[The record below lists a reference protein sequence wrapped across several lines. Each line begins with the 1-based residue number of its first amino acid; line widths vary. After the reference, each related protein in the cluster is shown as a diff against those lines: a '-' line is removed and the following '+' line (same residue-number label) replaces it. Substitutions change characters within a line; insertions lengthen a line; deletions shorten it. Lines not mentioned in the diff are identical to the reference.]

1 MQTQRLRQG
10 GLTKSLFGIRS
21 LQAKI
26 TVAVLTIFLL
36 SLAALGGLNYDQ
48 AHKILTTNIVRQMQ
62 EEAAEEADKV
72 GELLKGVS
80 MELTGLTHIPA
91 IQGGDPKV
99 IVPVL
104 ASLAKAYPKFDSM
117 AYVNTAGFHY
127 NNTGATGDL
136 SSRPYIQQAL
146 KGTVAVSDPVVSRA
160 TGRLVANVAVPVKT
174 DGRVTGVLFGSLVME
189 DINKMVVEH
198 KVGKTGYAFVCQG
211 DGLLI
216 VHPNKD
222 LAMKANSLTDAKAD
236 AGMKAVAEKMV
247 KGEKGLATVTS
258 RGVDRYYSYA
268 PVRGTFW
275 SLGLSVPVEEV
286 SGVVA
291 GLKTT
296 SVITIAIILVVTAII
311 VAWFV
316 RRMTAPL
323 QKVEAAANRIA
334 GGDISSVELAVNS
347 NDEVGR
353 LAQSFTQMSQ
363 NLRALIKQINANA
376 EQVAASSEELTAS
389 AEQSAQAAN
398 QIASAINGVAGGAAQ
413 QLAAADETAAV
424 VGQMTAAIQQVAA
437 NANQVAEQSAQ
448 AADKAKAG
456 GMAVDRAVSQM
467 SQIEDTVNTSAQV
480 VAKLGERSKEI
491 GQIVETI
498 SGIAGQ
504 TNLLALNAAIEAA
517 RAGEQGRGF
526 AVVAEE
532 VRKLAEQSQ
541 DAAKK
546 IAELIGD
553 IQGDTDR
560 AVAAMNDGTREVKT
574 GAEVVTATGAAFS
587 EIVELVSQGA
597 DRMREISAAVQ
608 QMAGGSQRIVSSVSR
623 IDALSK
629 SSADEAQSVSAA
641 AEEQLASME
650 EIASS
655 SQELARLAQNLQG
668 AVAQFR
674 L

>member
-1 MQTQRLRQG
+1 MKAARFRQG
-10 GLTKSLFGIRS
+10 VPFRSGLLST

-26 TVAVLTIFLL
+26 TATVLAIFLV

-48 AHKILTTNIVRQMQ
+48 AHRILTANIVDEMQ
-62 EEAAEEADKV
+62 SEAAEEADKV
-72 GELLKGVS
+72 GALLKGVS
-80 MELTGLTHIPA
+80 MELEGLTHIPV
-91 IQGGDPKV
+91 IQGGDPV
-99 IVPVL
+99 AIVPVL
-104 ASLAKAYPKFDSM
+104 ASLTKEYPKFDSM
-117 AYVNTAGFHY
+117 AYVNAAGFHY

-136 SSRPYIQQAL
+136 SARPYIQQAL
-146 KGTVAVSDPVVSRA
+146 RGTVAMSDPVVSRA
-160 TGRLVANVAVPVKT
+160 TGRLVVNVTVPVKAA
-174 DGRVTGVLFGSLVME
+174 GRVTGALFGSLGME
-189 DINKMVVEH
+189 DITKMVVEH
-198 KVGKTGYAFVCQG
+198 KVGQTGYAFICRS

-216 VHPNKD
+216 VHPNQD
-222 LAMKANSLTDAKAD
+222 LAMKANSLTDENAD
-236 AGMKAVAEKMV
+236 AGMKAVAAKMV
-247 KGEKGLATVTS
+247 KGEKGIATVTS

-268 PVRGTFW
+268 PVPGTSW
-275 SLGLSVPVEEV
+275 SLGISVPVAEV

-296 SVITIAIILVVTAII
+296 SVITIVIILVITAVI
-311 VAWFV
+311 VAWLV

-323 QKVEAAANRIA
+323 KEVEAAANRIA
-334 GGDISSVELAVNS
+334 GGDISNVALAVNT

-353 LAQSFTQMSQ
+353 LARSFEQMAQ
-363 NLRALIKQINANA
+363 NLHELIRQINANA
-376 EQVAASSEELTAS
+376 DQVASSAEELTAS
-389 AEQSAQAAN
+389 AEQSSQAAN
-398 QIASAINGVAGGAAQ
+398 QIAAAINGVAGGATEQ
-413 QLAAADETAAV
+413 MAAADEAAAV
-424 VGQMTAAIQQVAA
+424 VGEMSAAIQQVAA
-437 NANQVAEQSAQ
+437 NANQVAGQSAQ

-456 GMAVDRAVSQM
+456 GIAVERAVSQM
-467 SQIEDTVNTSAQV
+467 AQIENTVNTSAQV

-498 SGIAGQ
+498 AGIAGQ

-574 GAEVVTATGAAFS
+574 GAEVVTATGEVFR

-597 DRMREISAAVQ
+597 DRMREISASVQ
-608 QMAGGSQRIVSSVSR
+608 QMAGGSQRIVASVST

-629 SSADEAQSVSAA
+629 SSASEAQGVSAA

-655 SQELARLAQNLQG
+655 SQELARLAQDLQT
-668 AVAQFR
+668 AVAKFR

>member
-1 MQTQRLRQG
+1 MQTPQFKQGSLRRSG
-10 GLTKSLFGIRS
+10 FSVHS

-26 TVAVLTIFLL
+26 TFAVLAIFLV
-36 SLAALGGLNYDQ
+36 SLAALGGLNFDQ
-48 AHKILTTNIVRQMQ
+48 AHRILTTNIVQQMQ
-62 EEAAEEADKV
+62 AEAAGEADKV
-72 GELLKGVS
+72 GELLKGVG
-80 MELTGLTHIPA
+80 MELTGLTHMPA
-91 IQGGDPKV
+91 IQSGDPKA

-104 ASLAKAYPKFDSM
+104 ASLAKSYPKFDSL

-146 KGTVAVSDPVVSRA
+146 KGKVAVSDPVVSRA
-160 TGRLVANVAVPVKT
+160 TGRLVVNVTVPVKT
-174 DGRVTGVLFGSLVME
+174 DGKVTGALFGSLGME
-189 DINKMVVEH
+189 DMTKMIVEH
-198 KVGKTGYAFVCQG
+198 KVGKTGYAFMCRG

-216 VHPNKD
+216 VHPNKE
-222 LAMKANSLTDAKAD
+222 LAMKVNSLTDAKTD
-236 AGMKAVAEKMV
+236 AGMKAVAERMV

-258 RGVDRYYSYA
+258 RGIDRYYSFA
-268 PVRGTFW
+268 PVPGTAW
-275 SLGLSVPVEEV
+275 SLGLSVPIAEV
-286 SGVVA
+286 SGVVS

-296 SVITIAIILVVTAII
+296 SVITIVIILVVSAIL
-311 VAWFV
+311 VAWLV

-323 QKVEAAANRIA
+323 QVVEAAANRIA
-334 GGDISSVELAVNS
+334 GGDISSVELSVKS
-347 NDEVGR
+347 NDEIGR
-353 LAQSFTQMSQ
+353 LAQSFTQMAQ
-363 NLRALIKQINANA
+363 NLRSLIRQITANA
-376 EQVAASSEELTAS
+376 DQVAASAEELTAS

-398 QIASAINGVAGGAAQ
+398 QIAASINGVAGGATE
-413 QLAAADETAAV
+413 QLAAAEETASV
-424 VGQMTAAIQQVAA
+424 VNQMSTAMQQVAA
-437 NANQVAEQSAQ
+437 NANHVAGQSAQ

-456 GMAVDRAVSQM
+456 GIAVDKAVSQM
-467 SQIEDTVNTSAQV
+467 AQIENTVNASAQV

-532 VRKLAEQSQ
+532 VRQLAEQSQ

-560 AVAAMNDGTREVKT
+560 AVAAMTDGTREVKT
-574 GAEVVTATGAAFS
+574 GAEVVTSTGAVFR

-597 DRMREISAAVQ
+597 DRMREISAAIQ
-608 QMAGGSQRIVSSVSR
+608 QMAGGSQQIVSSVGR

-629 SSADEAQSVSAA
+629 SSAGEAQSVSAA

-655 SQELARLAQNLQG
+655 SEELARLAQELQG

>member
-1 MQTQRLRQG
+1 MQTPRSQQGSLRRSG
-10 GLTKSLFGIRS
+10 FSVRS

-26 TVAVLTIFLL
+26 TFAVLAIFLV

-48 AHKILTTNIVRQMQ
+48 AHQILTANIVRDMQ
-62 EEAAEEADKV
+62 EEATEEADKV
-72 GELLKGVS
+72 GQLLKGVS
-80 MELTGLTHIPA
+80 MELAGLTHMPA
-91 IQGGDPKV
+91 IQSGDPGA

-104 ASLAKAYPKFDSM
+104 AMLAKAYPKFDSL

-146 KGTVAVSDPVVSRA
+146 KGETAVSDPVVSRA
-160 TGRLVANVAVPVKT
+160 TGRLVANVAVPVKA
-174 DGRVTGVLFGSLVME
+174 DGRVTGVLFGSLGME
-189 DINKMVVEH
+189 DIAKMVVEH
-198 KVGKTGYAFVCQG
+198 KTGQTGYAFVCRS

-222 LAMKANSLTDAKAD
+222 LAMKANSLTDANAD

-247 KGEKGLATVTS
+247 KGEKGIATVTS
-258 RGVDRYYSYA
+258 RGVERYYAYA
-268 PVRGTFW
+268 PVPGTTW
-275 SLGLSVPVEEV
+275 SLGISVPVAEV

-296 SVITIAIILVVTAII
+296 SVITIVIILVVSAVI

-316 RRMTAPL
+316 RRMTAQL
-323 QKVEAAANRIA
+323 QVLEAAATRIA
-334 GGDISSVELAVNS
+334 GGDISNVELAVNS

-353 LAQSFTQMSQ
+353 LAQSFTQMAQ
-363 NLRALIKQINANA
+363 NLRSLIRQINANA
-376 EQVAASSEELTAS
+376 DHVAASAEELTAS

-398 QIASAINGVAGGAAQ
+398 QIATSINGVAGGATE
-413 QLAAADETAAV
+413 QLAAAEETAAV
-424 VGQMTAAIQQVAA
+424 VGQMSAAIQQVAA

-456 GMAVDRAVSQM
+456 GLAVDRAVNQM
-467 SQIEDTVNTSAQV
+467 AQIENTVNASAQV
-480 VAKLGERSKEI
+480 VAMLGERSKEI

-574 GAEVVTATGAAFS
+574 GAEVVTTTGAVFR

-608 QMAGGSQRIVSSVSR
+608 QMAGGSRQIVSSVGM

-629 SSADEAQSVSAA
+629 SSAGEAQGVSAA

-655 SQELARLAQNLQG
+655 SQALAKLAEDLQS